1 MTMNEYIIN
10 ANNIF
15 ISLKDNID
23 NFEKEAIIIDE
34 LKCHLINF
42 RNLDDF
48 SYPGCDVY
56 DTSVGYEIHYEGL
69 MLSIEV
75 EDGMIV
81 NYSY

>member
-10 ANNIF
+10 ANNIC

-42 RNLDDF
+42 HDLDDF
-48 SYPGCDVY
+48 SYPGCDIY
-56 DTSVGYEIHYEGL
+56 DTSVGYEINYDGL
-69 MLSIEV
+69 TLYIEV
-75 EDGMIV
+75 EEGMIT
-81 NYSY
+81 NYTY